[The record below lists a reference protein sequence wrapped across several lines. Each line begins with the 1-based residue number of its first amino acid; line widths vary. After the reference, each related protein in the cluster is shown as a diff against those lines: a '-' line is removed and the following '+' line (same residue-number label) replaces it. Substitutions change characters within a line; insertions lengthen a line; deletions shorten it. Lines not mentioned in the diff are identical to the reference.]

1 MDTSLDHQFSGQV
14 TVFHDK
20 RLPEQATPAGY
31 AALIDAYGLSVPWPR
46 TVSAIGARHKI
57 TEEGGWRILTPRH
70 APEPT
75 LEGHLTFALK
85 YEGLDLAVLKR
96 LFVALEPPAIET
108 LVRAKPT
115 GSYARRVWFLYEWL
129 TGRTLDLPPVDKG
142 SYVLALDPEQQWG
155 IEGENSPR
163 HRVRNNL
170 PGTPEFCPLVFRTD
184 ALDQFAS
191 LNLAERARA
200 IAAQVPRDLLA
211 RTAAFLLL
219 KDSKSSYIIEGERP
233 PQDRV
238 QRWGR
243 AIGEAGRTPLDID
256 ELLRLQ
262 RIVIRDERFVH
273 LGLRQEGGFVG
284 ERDRESH
291 APIPDHVS
299 ARHQDLAG
307 LLQGMIAFDHG
318 PAQRLDAVIAAA
330 VLAFGFVYIHPFE
343 DGNGRIHRYLIH
355 HELARRGFNPS
366 GVHFPVSAAFLD
378 RIDDYKAVLE
388 SYSQRLLPVVQWEP
402 TDDHNV
408 RVLNDTADF
417 YRFFDATPQAEL
429 LYACVRKTIEEDLP
443 NEARY
448 LESFDRFRAQVQAIA
463 DMSERTLDILLGF
476 LRQNGGLL
484 SQRAREREFAA
495 LTDDEAQRIETAY
508 ADAFGHQPETT
519 HER

>member
-96 LFVALEPPAIET
+96 LFVALEPPAIVT

-115 GSYARRVWFLYEWL
+115 GSYARRVWFVYEWL

-219 KDSKSSYIIEGERP
+219 KDS
-233 PQDRV
+233 
-238 QRWGR
+238 
-243 AIGEAGRTPLDID
+243 A
-256 ELLRLQ
+256 
-262 RIVIRDERFVH
+262 
-273 LGLRQEGGFVG
+273 LGPG
-284 ERDRESH
+284 H
-291 APIPDHVS
+291 
-299 ARHQDLAG
+299 
-307 LLQGMIAFDHG
+307 
-318 PAQRLDAVIAAA
+318 
-330 VLAFGFVYIHPFE
+330 
-343 DGNGRIHRYLIH
+343 
-355 HELARRGFNPS
+355 RRGRP
-366 GVHFPVSAAFLD
+366 HAA
-378 RIDDYKAVLE
+378 
-388 SYSQRLLPVVQWEP
+388 
-402 TDDHNV
+402 
-408 RVLNDTADF
+408 
-417 YRFFDATPQAEL
+417 
-429 LYACVRKTIEEDLP
+429 
-443 NEARY
+443 
-448 LESFDRFRAQVQAIA
+448 
-463 DMSERTLDILLGF
+463 
-476 LRQNGGLL
+476 
-484 SQRAREREFAA
+484 
-495 LTDDEAQRIETAY
+495 
-508 ADAFGHQPETT
+508 
-519 HER
+519 